1 MIHTAWQTPTRL
13 SLTSASS
20 PVAVRTGPIPS
31 PYFPEPITVPDNVAD
46 GPPPQRIRFVRDVGL
61 LHLGSLLALFLLA
74 LFWLPAPRMD
84 FLARLGADGILAATA
99 GSLLLLAVLR
109 SAPVFLQIPVI
120 LFFLFAASGAAALW
134 APFFADEFPDYAEGF
149 LWAIG
154 SSWFGLYV
162 YTLFAGRDYSFFGI
176 YVLTLIFTAL
186 SLAVFTIATD
196 IVMSQGF
203 AIFVVVAGMLFFWV
217 YDLAM
222 ILRRRKPK
230 ETIAAALDLYRDT
243 LNFIGYP
250 VRIMRMPR
258 GRKRIK
264 F

>member
-1 MIHTAWQTPTRL
+1 
-13 SLTSASS
+13 
-20 PVAVRTGPIPS
+20 
-31 PYFPEPITVPDNVAD
+31 
-46 GPPPQRIRFVRDVGL
+46 
-61 LHLGSLLALFLLA
+61 
-74 LFWLPAPRMD
+74 
-84 FLARLGADGILAATA
+84 
-99 GSLLLLAVLR
+99 
-109 SAPVFLQIPVI
+109 
-120 LFFLFAASGAAALW
+120 
-134 APFFADEFPDYAEGF
+134 
-149 LWAIG
+149 
-154 SSWFGLYV
+154 
-162 YTLFAGRDYSFFGI
+162 LFAGRDYSFFGI